1 MRGLCGRTHVP
12 PKCLAAPNCPTL
24 ETPTI
29 TVRSDKLEYAIT
41 AASISD
47 ELVGLFQLLKRE
59 VLDV

>member
-1 MRGLCGRTHVP
+1 
-12 PKCLAAPNCPTL
+12 LAAPNCPTL

-47 ELVGLFQLLKRE
+47 ELVALFQLLKRE